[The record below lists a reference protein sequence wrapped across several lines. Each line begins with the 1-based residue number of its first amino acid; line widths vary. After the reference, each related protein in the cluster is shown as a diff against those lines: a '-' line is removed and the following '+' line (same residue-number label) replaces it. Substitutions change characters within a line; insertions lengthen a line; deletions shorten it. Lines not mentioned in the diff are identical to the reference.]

1 MQNKAETL
9 NHFFFSSKKKCCCS
23 ISGASGGRWRDP
35 TVEDGGGEEETEEDE
50 EQAGSVR
57 EVQTLLYKSL
67 SADTGG
73 QFTHY
78 ASVGCEC
85 PRAPL

>member
-1 MQNKAETL
+1 MQNKTETL
-9 NHFFFSSKKKCCCS
+9 NHFFSLPKRRCCS
-23 ISGASGGRWRDP
+23 ISEATGGRWWIL
-35 TVEDGGGEEETEEDE
+35 TVEDGGGEETEEDE
-50 EQAGSVR
+50 EQAGCVR

-67 SADTGG
+67 STDKGG

>member
-1 MQNKAETL
+1 M
-9 NHFFFSSKKKCCCS
+9 
-23 ISGASGGRWRDP
+23 
-35 TVEDGGGEEETEEDE
+35 EDGGGEEETEEDE

-57 EVQTLLYKSL
+57 EVPTLLYKSL